1 MFYPTDEQL
10 QKGFGDDV
18 ILVRGSC
25 GAGTLRGWDGSQ
37 ATDIKPVAFRGQR
50 LIASGPVRTIAD
62 AEVKGWEYQGKELN
76 MINRYTLYAGHR
88 DAQVDVLFDQ
98 PLDKETF
105 CTGVQ
110 KYRLQRHH
118 VLRPRGTGCQLGN
131 RLARR
136 RHHQIQKRNSRS
148 GDLYSKEI
156 HQKGS

>member
-1 MFYPTDEQL
+1 
-10 QKGFGDDV
+10 
-18 ILVRGSC
+18 
-25 GAGTLRGWDGSQ
+25 
-37 ATDIKPVAFRGQR
+37 
-50 LIASGPVRTIAD
+50 
-62 AEVKGWEYQGKELN
+62 

-110 KYRLQRHH
+110 NIGYSATMYSDHEGL
-118 VLRPRGTGCQLGN
+118 VASWGTDW
-131 RLARR
+131 ARR

-148 GDLYSKEI
+148 GDLYPKEM